1 MLTGW
6 QDREELY
13 TRFGYSLDVT
23 ANRSYAAM
31 GARDLARCASSL
43 IRIVELD
50 GRNANKQ
57 SAYLPVGIFAP

>member
-43 IRIVELD
+43 S
-50 GRNANKQ
+50 G
-57 SAYLPVGIFAP
+57 S